1 MEYKEYLIGGKYIQA
16 YFNMELLKEYEQK
29 KEIIKKRLEEFT
41 KERSDEELF
50 YELCF
55 CILTPQSKAKLC
67 WKAVEDLIKNDFL
80 HKDINPLTYLLGRTR
95 FQNNK
100 SKYLLEAKSKY
111 NEIIFNF
118 KSLNAVEMREWLV
131 INIKGVSYKESGHYL
146 RNLGRRDLAILDRH
160 ILKNLYEQRVIGEI
174 PKTLTKK
181 KYFEIENK
189 FKEFSKKIN
198 IPMDEIDLL
207 FWSNEE
213 GSVFK

>member
-1 MEYKEYLIGGKYIQA
+1 MNKVDIINAYK
-16 YFNMELLKEYEQK
+16 QK
-29 KEIIKKRLEEFT
+29 KEIIKKRLNDFT
-41 KERSDEELF
+41 KITKEEDLF
-50 YELCF
+50 YELGF

-67 WKAVEDLIKNDFL
+67 WKAIEDLKANDFL
-80 HKDINPLTYLLGRTR
+80 HKDINPLNFLIGRTR

-111 NEIIFNF
+111 NEIIKNLN
-118 KSLNAVEMREWLV
+118 SLNAFEMREWLV
-131 INIKGVSYKESGHYL
+131 DNIKGVSYKESGHFL
-146 RNLGRRDLAILDRH
+146 RNIGRRDLAILDRH
-160 ILKNLYEQRVIGEI
+160 ILKNLYEQKVIEEI

-181 KYFEIENK
+181 KYMEIENK
-189 FKEFSKKIN
+189 FKEFSKKVS

>member
-1 MEYKEYLIGGKYIQA
+1 MD
-16 YFNMELLKEYEQK
+16 LLNLYEQK
-29 KEIIKKRLEEFT
+29 KEIIKNRLEYFKKIE
-41 KERSDEELF
+41 KDEDLF

-80 HKDINPLTYLLGRTR
+80 HKEINPLPFLIGRTR

-100 SKYLLEAKSKY
+100 SKYLVEAKSKY
-111 NEIIFNF
+111 NELVSNLK
-118 KSLNAVEMREWLV
+118 KSSTVEMREWLV
-131 INIKGVSYKESGHYL
+131 NNIKGVLYKESSHFL
-146 RNLGRRDLAILDRH
+146 RNIGKTDLAILDRH
-160 ILKNLYEQRVIGEI
+160 ILKNLYENNVINEI

-181 KYFEIENK
+181 KYLEIENK
-189 FKEFSKKIN
+189 FKEFSKKVN
-198 IPMDEIDLL
+198 IPIDELDLL

>member
-1 MEYKEYLIGGKYIQA
+1 MD
-16 YFNMELLKEYEQK
+16 LLHLYEQK
-29 KEIIKKRLEEFT
+29 KELIRQRLNEFAKIKNEE
-41 KERSDEELF
+41 DIF

-67 WKAVEDLIKNDFL
+67 WKAVEDLRKNDFL
-80 HKDINPLTYLLGRTR
+80 HKDKNPLQFLLGRTR

-100 SKYLLEAKSKY
+100 SRYLIEAKSKY
-111 NEIIFNF
+111 KELIENF
-118 KSLNAVEMREWLV
+118 DKLNQYEMRDWL
-131 INIKGVSYKESGHYL
+131 IENIKGISYKESGHFL
-146 RNLGRRDLAILDRH
+146 RNVGKRDLAILDRH
-160 ILKNLYEQRVIGEI
+160 ILKNLYENKVINEI

-181 KYFEIENK
+181 KYLHIENK
-189 FKEFSKKIN
+189 FKEFAKKIN

>member
-1 MEYKEYLIGGKYIQA
+1 
-16 YFNMELLKEYEQK
+16 MELLNEYQQK

-41 KERSDEELF
+41 KKRSNEELF

-100 SKYLLEAKSKY
+100 SRYLLEAKTKY
-111 NEIIFNF
+111 NETIFN
-118 KSLNAVEMREWLV
+118 LNKLNPVEMRDWLV
-131 INIKGVSYKESGHYL
+131 KNIKGISWKESGHYL
-146 RNLGRRDLAILDRH
+146 RNIGKRDLAILDRH
-160 ILKNLYEQRVIGEI
+160 ILKNLYEQKVIEEI

-189 FKEFSKKIN
+189 FKEFSKKID

>member
-1 MEYKEYLIGGKYIQA
+1 MEI
-16 YFNMELLKEYEQK
+16 LKEYEQK
-29 KEIIKKRLEEFT
+29 KEVIKKRLNDFT
-41 KERSDEELF
+41 KITKEEDLF

-67 WKAVEDLIKNDFL
+67 WKAIEDLKTNDFL

-100 SKYLLEAKSKY
+100 SRYLLEAKSKY
-111 NEIIFNF
+111 NEIISNL
-118 KSLNAVEMREWLV
+118 KSLSPVDMREWLV
-131 INIKGVSYKESGHYL
+131 NNIKGIGLKEAGHYQ
-146 RNLGRRDLAILDRH
+146 RNIGRRDLAILDRH
-160 ILKNLYEQRVIGEI
+160 ILKNLYEQKVIEEI
-174 PKTLTKK
+174 PKTLTRK
-181 KYFEIENK
+181 KYLEIEDK
-189 FKEFSKKIN
+189 FKEFSKKLN

>member
-1 MEYKEYLIGGKYIQA
+1 MDLITKY
-16 YFNMELLKEYEQK
+16 NEK
-29 KEIIKKRLEEFT
+29 KEIIKKRLEDFT
-41 KERSDEELF
+41 KITNEEDLF

-67 WKAVEDLIKNDFL
+67 WKAVEDLKKNDFL
-80 HKDINPLTYLLGRTR
+80 HKDLNPLTFLIGRTR

-100 SKYLLEAKSKY
+100 TKYLIEAKSK
-111 NEIIFNF
+111 NSEIINNL
-118 KSLNAVEMREWLV
+118 KNLNAVDMREWL
-131 INIKGVSYKESGHYL
+131 IENIKGISYKESGHFL
-146 RNLGRRDLAILDRH
+146 RNIGRRDLAILDRH
-160 ILKNLYEQRVIGEI
+160 ILKNLFEQKIIEEI

-181 KYFEIENK
+181 KYLEIENK